1 TDKKIVGC
9 IRWIPKLI
17 SSTGSKE
24 GKIVYI
30 DNYASTANVQPI
42 PLTTKR
48 LKLFQQKH
56 ADTQQADKLTN
67 RDGNDDDGD
76 DDASDLQIATAF
88 GTGHDDEGDEEDIDN
103 LKDYANTVSQNDDSW
118 SIIGRTGEIPD
129 LKYPINKTADA
140 NINMPAEH
148 FFNENVGEH
157 RQRAIIERSNSNLE
171 AAAIAAVDLQ
181 LQDETKQL
189 KEQIQ
194 REQSNMNQEKQSR
207 NKISKENV
215 LLKDLQQKLL
225 RKQAQEQKIKGL
237 MNEIK
242 ATDYDNIEPIV
253 AQVFL
258 LSKIKQITNHLK
270 AKYPLDDYFIAIPN
284 IIIAEKDAVYCL
296 SVTGVQAH
304 HDEFK
309 LVLKRIQTLSNVTQS
324 AKVFYQNVLNRIV
337 TSITQIMVKKVP
349 FSHDWQSYT
358 RIFQQ
363 LVENKIQD
371 LIKVFD
377 EYITRES
384 RELTDH
390 CITDVHFKSW
400 AQLRILTNRYLQKNA
415 FTSELEALKH
425 IAFEEF
431 IKQKISSQQLKF
443 EKKPSKKSLEI
454 LNEFINKI
462 KKEFKQNKQY
472 TGCDLQQFKQILKLL
487 QRTMLYYRC
496 FLLQLPLYES
506 AKELLDKI
514 EKNNVVTVATSTGSG
529 KL

>member
-1 TDKKIVGC
+1 
-9 IRWIPKLI
+9 
-17 SSTGSKE
+17 
-24 GKIVYI
+24 
-30 DNYASTANVQPI
+30 
-42 PLTTKR
+42 
-48 LKLFQQKH
+48 
-56 ADTQQADKLTN
+56 
-67 RDGNDDDGD
+67 
-76 DDASDLQIATAF
+76 
-88 GTGHDDEGDEEDIDN
+88 
-103 LKDYANTVSQNDDSW
+103 
-118 SIIGRTGEIPD
+118 
-129 LKYPINKTADA
+129 
-140 NINMPAEH
+140 
-148 FFNENVGEH
+148 
-157 RQRAIIERSNSNLE
+157 
-171 AAAIAAVDLQ
+171 
-181 LQDETKQL
+181 
-189 KEQIQ
+189 
-194 REQSNMNQEKQSR
+194 
-207 NKISKENV
+207 
-215 LLKDLQQKLL
+215 
-225 RKQAQEQKIKGL
+225 

-309 LVLKRIQTLSNVTQS
+309 LVLKRIQTLSNVPQS

-384 RELTDH
+384 KELTDH

-400 AQLRILTNRYLQKNA
+400 AQLRILTNRYLQKNT

-529 KL
+529 KSSLLPALLIAEDYVKVVVTQPRRLPCTSICRRVNETMLVNRSESKLAGWAVSGDQRDIDARIIYLTDGLLKKRLLNYKNFIKNLPDNNNKPTVFFLDEVHERSINIDLCIALFARLLTEKPEIRSQFKIIISSATLDPTVPKLFRNISQLTVGEFAKPMLGTLCPVTKCERTNENILDLVQELCKKRQRYDQILCF